1 MADFLGLMKQA
12 AELKSKM
19 EAMQAELDQIE
30 VAGASGGGLVTVS
43 LSGKG
48 EMKGVKIDD
57 SLMKPQDKEVV
68 EDLIVAAHADARRK
82 AEALMQEKMKSVAGG
97 LPLPPGLEAVLSG
110 FQSPTM
116 PTATAGPE
124 IERLI
129 QLLARLPGLGP
140 RSARR
145 AALFLIKKRE
155 QIMAPLATALQTAL
169 EKIEI
174 CRQCGNI
181 DSQNPCT
188 VCTDLRRDPS
198 IIVVVA
204 DVADLWALERAHAV
218 NARYHVLGGTL
229 SPLDG
234 VGPEDL
240 SIDALVSR
248 AHDAAVTEVILALN
262 ATVDGQTTA
271 HYITD
276 LLHDANVKVTRLAHG
291 VPVGG
296 ELDYLDE
303 GTLSAAIRQRTL
315 F

>member
-1 MADFLGLMKQA
+1 MPA
-12 AELKSKM
+12 A
-19 EAMQAELDQIE
+19 
-30 VAGASGGGLVTVS
+30 
-43 LSGKG
+43 
-48 EMKGVKIDD
+48 
-57 SLMKPQDKEVV
+57 
-68 EDLIVAAHADARRK
+68 
-82 AEALMQEKMKSVAGG
+82 
-97 LPLPPGLEAVLSG
+97 
-110 FQSPTM
+110 
-116 PTATAGPE
+116 AGPE

-155 QIMAPLATALQTAL
+155 MLMTPLAAALQTAL
-169 EKIEI
+169 EKIEV
-174 CRQCGNI
+174 CRVCGNI

-188 VCTDLRRDPS
+188 VCTDPKRDPKV
-198 IIVVVA
+198 IVVVA
-204 DVADLWALERAHAV
+204 DVADLWALERAGAI

-234 VGPEDL
+234 VGPQDL
-240 SIDALVSR
+240 SIDALVNR
-248 AHDAAVTEVILALN
+248 VHAERPGELILALN

-276 LLHDANVKVTRLAHG
+276 LIADTGVKATRLAHG

-303 GTLSAAIRQRTL
+303 GTLAAAIRQRTA

>member
-1 MADFLGLMKQA
+1 MPA
-12 AELKSKM
+12 A
-19 EAMQAELDQIE
+19 
-30 VAGASGGGLVTVS
+30 V
-43 LSGKG
+43 
-48 EMKGVKIDD
+48 
-57 SLMKPQDKEVV
+57 
-68 EDLIVAAHADARRK
+68 
-82 AEALMQEKMKSVAGG
+82 
-97 LPLPPGLEAVLSG
+97 
-110 FQSPTM
+110 
-116 PTATAGPE
+116 AGPE

-155 QIMAPLATALQTAL
+155 LIMAPLAAALATAI
-169 EKIEI
+169 EKIQI
-174 CRQCGNI
+174 CRVCGSI
-181 DSQNPCT
+181 DTQNPCT
-188 VCTDLRRDPS
+188 VCTDPRRDSS
-198 IIVVVA
+198 IIVVVG

-218 NARYHVLGGTL
+218 NGRYHVLGGTL

-234 VGPEDL
+234 IGPQDL

-248 AHDAAVTEVILALN
+248 AHDPEVTEVILALN

-276 LLHDANVKVTRLAHG
+276 LLHGANVKVTRLAHG

-303 GTLSAAIRQRTL
+303 GTLTAAIRQRTP

>member
-1 MADFLGLMKQA
+1 MPA
-12 AELKSKM
+12 A
-19 EAMQAELDQIE
+19 
-30 VAGASGGGLVTVS
+30 V
-43 LSGKG
+43 
-48 EMKGVKIDD
+48 
-57 SLMKPQDKEVV
+57 
-68 EDLIVAAHADARRK
+68 
-82 AEALMQEKMKSVAGG
+82 
-97 LPLPPGLEAVLSG
+97 
-110 FQSPTM
+110 
-116 PTATAGPE
+116 AGPE

-155 QIMAPLATALQTAL
+155 QVMAPLAAALQTAI

-174 CRQCGNI
+174 CGVCGNI
-181 DSQNPCT
+181 DTQNPCT
-188 VCTDLRRDPS
+188 VCTDMRRDPG
-198 IIVVVA
+198 IIVVVT

-234 VGPEDL
+234 IGPQDL
-240 SIDALVSR
+240 SIDALITRV
-248 AHDAAVTEVILALN
+248 HDAAVREVILALN

-271 HYITD
+271 HYVTD
-276 LLHDANVKVTRLAHG
+276 LLHGTQVKVTRLAHG

-303 GTLSAAIRQRTL
+303 GTLSAAIRQRTP

>member
-1 MADFLGLMKQA
+1 MA
-12 AELKSKM
+12 
-19 EAMQAELDQIE
+19 
-30 VAGASGGGLVTVS
+30 T
-43 LSGKG
+43 
-48 EMKGVKIDD
+48 
-57 SLMKPQDKEVV
+57 
-68 EDLIVAAHADARRK
+68 
-82 AEALMQEKMKSVAGG
+82 
-97 LPLPPGLEAVLSG
+97 
-110 FQSPTM
+110 T
-116 PTATAGPE
+116 TAGPE

-145 AALFLIKKRE
+145 VALFLIKKRE
-155 QIMAPLATALQTAL
+155 QIMAPLGAAIQSAL

-174 CRQCGNI
+174 CKICGNI
-181 DSQNPCT
+181 DSRNPCAI
-188 VCTDLRRDPS
+188 CTDPRRDS
-198 IIVVVA
+198 TIIIVVA
-204 DVADLWALERAHAV
+204 DVADLWALERARAV

-234 VGPEDL
+234 VGPQDL
-240 SIDALVSR
+240 AIDALIAR
-248 AHDAAVTEVILALN
+248 AKDPAIAELVLALN

-276 LLHDANVKVTRLAHG
+276 LLDGTKVKITRLAHG

-303 GTLSAAIRQRTL
+303 GTLAAALRQRTP